1 MTPTAPK
8 PGDIPAQVD
17 DLPDGTVVTSM
28 YGVAYQLCDGKWW
41 GSNATTGLP
50 TLPVYSGP
58 YTVRYVPD
66 GTQAPVTIE
75 LDERL
80 AEEITVSGSN
90 IFVDGH
96 RFPWFVQENPRV
108 VPLDNEMVA
117 LQILIPTERV
127 TVLSNTEAS

>member
-1 MTPTAPK
+1 MTSAVPR
-8 PGDIPAQVD
+8 PGDVPAQVD

-28 YGVAYQLCDGKWW
+28 YGVAYGKWW
-41 GSNATTGLP
+41 GFHATTGRP
-50 TLPVYSGP
+50 TLPVHGGP
-58 YTVRYVPD
+58 YTVRYVPE

-80 AEEITVSGSN
+80 AEEITVSGNS

-108 VPLDNEMVA
+108 VPLDNELIA
-117 LQILIPTERV
+117 LQVLIPTERV

>member
-1 MTPTAPK
+1 MTSAVPR
-8 PGDIPAQVD
+8 PGDVPAQVD

-41 GSNATTGLP
+41 GYNATTGRP
-50 TLPVYSGP
+50 TLPVHGGP
-58 YTVRYVPD
+58 YTVRYVPE

-80 AEEITVSGSN
+80 AEEITVSGNS
-90 IFVDGH
+90 IFVDGN

-108 VPLDNEMVA
+108 VPLDNEMIA

>member
-8 PGDIPAQVD
+8 PGDIPAQLD
-17 DLPDGTVVTSM
+17 DLPDGTVVT
-28 YGVAYQLCDGKWW
+28 GANGAAYQLCSGRWW
-41 GSNATTGLP
+41 GFHAPTGRP
-50 TLPVYSGP
+50 SLPVCDAP
-58 YTVRYVPD
+58 YTVRYVPED
-66 GTQAPVTIE
+66 NQVPVAIE

-80 AEEITVSGSN
+80 AEEITVSGNS

-117 LQILIPTERV
+117 LQILLPTERV
-127 TVLSNTEAS
+127 TVLSDTEAS